1 MILAFLSLPLS
12 WRREALGAQSV
23 EALRSTALRARTFMR
38 AHGQQRYRRRI
49 AENLGTWSWLL
60 FGAYMLSWT
69 PAGLL
74 AFLLFNALVS
84 VLQDGLRLLLY
95 PKLLSA
101 SHRREERALEAL
113 TVVSAVHAGSHERP
127 ARRLN
132 PGTWMSVAS
141 AIGATLIALPMV
153 HFAAQWQDWGNPLQN
168 TLLPFFMLVSGVGRA
183 MAIGYEHFKVK
194 RNLPGVDVVF
204 VRSDDALD
212 ILVLAAVLSLLALP
226 LGAWGAWLPV
236 AGILAARMG
245 YWAHRLWWTQRA
257 ARQVKPV
264 LARLSGGQ
272 ALAHPV
278 AHEGEGDMDDE
289 DYAEAS
295 R

>member
-12 WRREALGAQSV
+12 WRREVLSADSV
-23 EALRSTALRARTFMR
+23 DALRSTALRARTFMR
-38 AHGQQRYRRRI
+38 AHGQRRYRRRI
-49 AENLGTWSWLL
+49 AENLGTWAWLA
-60 FGAYMLSWT
+60 FGAYMLAWT
-69 PAGLL
+69 PAGML
-74 AFLLFNALVS
+74 AFLLFNALIS
-84 VLQDGLRLLLY
+84 ILQDGLRLLLY
-95 PKLLSA
+95 PKLLST

-113 TVVSAVHAGSHERP
+113 TVVEAVQAGHRERP
-127 ARRLN
+127 ARRLS
-132 PGTWMSVAS
+132 PGIWMSVTA
-141 AIGATLIALPMV
+141 AVGAALIAVPLV
-153 HFAAQWQDWGNPLQN
+153 LFVAQWQAWGHPLQN
-168 TLLPFFMLVSGVGRA
+168 TLLPFFMLASGIGRA

-194 RNLPGVDVVF
+194 RSLPGVDVVF

-245 YWAHRLWWTQRA
+245 HWIHRAWWTQRA
-257 ARQVKPV
+257 AKQVKPV
-264 LARLSGGQ
+264 LARLSGGPSTSQ
-272 ALAHPV
+272 ALAH
-278 AHEGEGDMDDE
+278 EGEDDLDDE